1 MVSTRESAL
10 RVAAEVLA
18 AEGYTALTLE
28 RVASAVGVKPA
39 SLYHHFKSR
48 DEMVTEV
55 MVTGLAAVSTRI
67 DATLDAIPADQP
79 LRRLEVAIRAYY
91 RAVDEQRPFT
101 IASQR
106 TLDQLPPE
114 LRRTTSTHQHAIQAR
129 WDQLFDDAINAR
141 SFPDH
146 VDAAAL
152 RRLVAAALT
161 APPADAGVTADALA
175 DQLIELLR
183 SAATG
188 PGRAPTGLVRVE
200 IDGDIGRIRLA
211 NPPVN
216 SLTQEAVAGLDAAL
230 EELTRS
236 AARVVLLDST
246 VAGEFCGGAD
256 LALLRRLDPAGFETY
271 LLALRGTFERLAN
284 APFPTIAVI
293 DGPAMGC
300 GLELAI
306 ACTFRVA
313 TPRSTFAIPEIT
325 MGISPGAGSTRRLP
339 PLVGQQ
345 AALDLVL
352 SGRTIDATEAHYNG
366 LIDRLDDNALHT
378 AKTWA
383 AEMTKASRDTL
394 AAALRSVRA
403 NDNATGNAH
412 ADLREAV
419 NLFGTHAATE
429 GIEAH
434 AATIATPRRSATT
447 RTPRRPA

>member
-1 MVSTRESAL
+1 MVSTRETVL
-10 RVAAEVLA
+10 RVAADVLA
-18 AEGYTALTLE
+18 DEGYPALTLE

-55 MVTGLAAVSTRI
+55 MTTGLDAVT
-67 DATLDAIPADQP
+67 AGVETALDTIPADQP
-79 LRRLEVAIRAYY
+79 LRRLEAAIRAHY
-91 RAVDEQRPFT
+91 RTVDEQRPFT

-114 LRRTTSTHQHAIQAR
+114 LRRTITPNQQALQRR
-129 WDQLFDDAINAR
+129 WDQLFAGVDRAGI
-141 SFPDH
+141 FPGH
-146 VDAAAL
+146 VDTAAL
-152 RRLVAAALT
+152 RRLVTAALS
-161 APPADAGVTADALA
+161 ALPGDVTADALA

-183 SAATG
+183 STATG
-188 PGRAPTGLVRVE
+188 PGRAPTRLIRVE
-200 IDGDIGRIRLA
+200 IDGHIGRIRLA

-216 SLTQEAVAGLDAAL
+216 SLTQEAVAGVDAAI

-236 AARVVLLDST
+236 EARVVLVDSA
-246 VAGEFCGGAD
+246 VPGEFCGGAD

-271 LLALRGTFERLAN
+271 LLELRATFERLAN
-284 APFPTIAVI
+284 TPFPTIAVI

-313 TPRSTFAIPEIT
+313 TPRSTFAIPEIA
-325 MGISPGAGSTRRLP
+325 MGISPGAGSSRRLP
-339 PLVGQQ
+339 PLIGQQ

-352 SGRTIDATEAHYNG
+352 SGRSIDATEAHYNG
-366 LIDRLDDNALHT
+366 LIDRLDDNAQQT
-378 AKTWA
+378 AHTWA
-383 AEMTKASRDTL
+383 AEMTKASRHTL

-403 NDNATGNAH
+403 HDNATGNTH

-419 NLFGTHAATE
+419 NLFGTDAATE

-434 AATIATPRRSATT
+434 AATIAAQRGTPASRRKTS
-447 RTPRRPA
+447 RRPS